1 MTIIIKTIN
10 IDEIKKNNV
19 YTFKPKNN
27 NKLLDEHK
35 IIINTKKKCSIQFK
49 FNIKFIHNIK
59 IVVGNNQYKI
69 EKIDYK
75 GVLINLKV
83 SNKKVLEIIFIPDNE
98 CSNLNIWDLQII
110 DYDKLV
116 NITWDRINIIN
127 LERRINRK

>member
-1 MTIIIKTIN
+1 MTIIIKNIN